1 MGIFDKLRGGTV
13 RVHLLLRGRIGER
26 WQDVDQHLR
35 VPVGT
40 TLTALILAADRAG
53 FELTSALSNSP
64 HLADTLMINGERCP
78 VSEHGD
84 RVMLEGDQVYLLA
97 PIAGG

>member
-1 MGIFDKLRGGTV
+1 MDFCNNKPWEFLISSV
-13 RVHLLLRGRIGER
+13 
-26 WQDVDQHLR
+26 
-35 VPVGT
+35 VGLSGF